1 MHDETIQAASGA
13 RAHPDNAHQYTI
25 LSSSLYSRSSPP
37 NARFDLDEF
46 FARDQTDAH
55 GVMYDEIRLH
65 HSTRARASI
74 PPTPTPYCP
83 FRLSPCT
90 PPGPTHDSIS
100 MSSWHVIK
108 LRPTEPCDE
117 AKLSAVHRR
126 ASKRVRMS
134 QPSQASHLLPT
145 AFIKGACFQFLG
157 QQRELLFCV
166 QVPYHGP
173 YI

>member
-1 MHDETIQAASGA
+1 MSVGTSDTALIIKFPPSKCVLYSRPRKQTYLMHDETIQAASGA

-65 HSTRARASI
+65 HSTRARVST
-74 PPTPTPYCP
+74 PPAPTPYCP

-108 LRPTEPCDE
+108 LRPTDPCDE
-117 AKLSAVHRR
+117 ASYPQYTDTPANMC
-126 ASKRVRMS
+126 ACPNS
-134 QPSQASHLLPT
+134 QGHT
-145 AFIKGACFQFLG
+145 
-157 QQRELLFCV
+157 
-166 QVPYHGP
+166 
-173 YI
+173 